1 MQCDHNNGATVT
13 ANGVNIT
20 SQLSSGSLTNT
31 TITGVSSP
39 LTSLS
44 VVSHNGDAGYLGSVT
59 IDGTMLVDPVAPTD
73 AVSTNFNP
81 FNTDINTVRGQES
94 GYCTMNPLSN
104 VQGVTLSDGNLKCNW
119 LTDGDGEAVA
129 GTIAIPMGIRGKF
142 YWELDVKAATG
153 GGLDFGIVR
162 SDQTQWMD
170 GTLSNRLFN
179 QPEFAGLLG
188 NTGSFRNKTGT
199 DSDVSSYLSAT
210 ANGSRQ
216 TFMVCVDALEGKI
229 WIGKDGVWGTNGG
242 VGNPALGSNPGT
254 SNLYKDTS
262 FSYLPVMMGASDSG
276 TSTTFWNFG
285 QKPFKYAPPD
295 GFQPLNDANVRP
307 AKVITR
313 PDQYVGITTWMGNAT
328 SGREIT
334 GLNFNDKPDFIWI
347 KNLGEAVDHTLY
359 DSVRG
364 FGANKELTPNGTYS
378 EGQTGLVTQIAML
391 GVM

>member
-1 MQCDHNNGATVT
+1 
-13 ANGVNIT
+13 
-20 SQLSSGSLTNT
+20 
-31 TITGVSSP
+31 
-39 LTSLS
+39 
-44 VVSHNGDAGYLGSVT
+44 
-59 IDGTMLVDPVAPTD
+59 
-73 AVSTNFNP
+73 
-81 FNTDINTVRGQES
+81 
-94 GYCTMNPLSN
+94 
-104 VQGVTLSDGNLKCNW
+104 
-119 LTDGDGEAVA
+119 
-129 GTIAIPMGIRGKF
+129 MGIRGKF

-199 DSDVSSYLSAT
+199 DSDVSNYLSAT

-216 TFMVCVDALEGKI
+216 TFMVCVDALEGKL
-229 WIGKDGVWGTNGG
+229 WIGKDGVWGKNGG
-242 VGNPALGSNPGT
+242 VGNPALGLNPGA
-254 SNLYKDTS
+254 SNLFTDTR

-378 EGQTGLVTQIAML
+378 EGQTGAGNPNSDAWGYVNSITRNGFVVNNGTSGQSLVNNNNIDYVAWCLRVWWKQNTFNVDDVGYSSASDAGLTGGSYSLTGASVGTKQGFSIVEWTHSKRHCRNDKSWIDTSAHVVIYKSKMPLDGLLDTTHLDGTQEL
-391 GVM
+391 Y